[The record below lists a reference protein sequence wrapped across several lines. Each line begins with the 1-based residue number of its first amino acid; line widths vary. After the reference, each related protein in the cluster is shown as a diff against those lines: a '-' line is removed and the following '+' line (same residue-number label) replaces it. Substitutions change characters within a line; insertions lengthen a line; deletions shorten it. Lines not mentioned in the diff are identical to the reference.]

1 MDNRFQ
7 FIDCKINI
15 INMENNIRTLKIKH
29 VADLLTMHFNIPCY
43 QRGYRWEEK
52 HVVSLLEDI
61 LGFSKQMK
69 KLDKSCGK
77 FYCLQPLAVVKN
89 YKLSNSEDMV
99 YDVIDGQQ
107 RLTTLYLLLT
117 YLSGTRNELFEGTL
131 ATSLFSLKYE
141 SRESDFFVNKRFQD
155 TDIVKSISNID
166 FFYMTRAY
174 KTITEW
180 FSTHNAKAS
189 ILHALIPDEYIETNN
204 LNGDEL
210 REAESDNNEKND
222 VRFIWYEVPTQKHV
236 DSMEV
241 FSQLNYGKT
250 PLTST
255 ELAKALLFQCDLYN
269 NDIKLMR
276 EIAFRRSCEWDAMEK
291 QLQDPYMWAMLMS
304 QKDQTASHLSLPLSL
319 VCDELYKKMQEANSE
334 LRIDDSAEDYIYQVC
349 NAYLGTNKDG
359 DYADNVKYVWD
370 KMQTTYTA
378 LYNWYKNPDFY
389 HLIGLL
395 VWLMENKS
403 KDFNTAKKRELI
415 KELMT
420 EYRKRPTDDFT
431 DYLMKQIASII
442 KVPET
447 KKDKDGNEMEWG
459 LKHIN
464 YNDDPSDL
472 IRILVTFNVEQ
483 IRQQQDESARFP
495 FHLLRDY
502 KITSLEHIHP
512 QNLDLDNIKLDT
524 LKDWLDV
531 KEKNLKQFDK
541 YKEYTND
548 IDLLRSYLVDEN
560 TYNTNKANAIS
571 IINKIDKEFDD
582 LADMKEDQM
591 HTLYNMALVDK
602 ETNSA
607 LSNHLLDKKRSILI
621 KLHNEGKTY
630 VMPATRKAFS
640 KYYTEYSDQ
649 NPLPKLWTQPDREA
663 YFSAI
668 EKVYNEYISKLNK

>member
-1 MDNRFQ
+1 MAE
-7 FIDCKINI
+7 KS
-15 INMENNIRTLKIKH
+15 RTLKIKH
-29 VADLLTMHFNIPCY
+29 VADLLTMHFNIPPY

-52 HVVSLLEDI
+52 HVISLLDDI
-61 LGFSKQMK
+61 LSFSKQIEDSDNK
-69 KLDKSCGK
+69 TGK
-77 FYCLQPLAVVKN
+77 FYCLQPLAVVEN
-89 YKLSNSEDMV
+89 HNLSTPNHIV

-107 RLTTLYLLLT
+107 RLTTLYLLFN
-117 YLSGTRNELFEGTL
+117 YLSAIRKVAYQGTL
-131 ATSLFSLKYE
+131 GNSMFSLKYE
-141 SRESDFFVNKRFQD
+141 TRDSSFFEQNEFQNAN
-155 TDIVKSISNID
+155 ILKAIENID

-174 KTITEW
+174 SAIGSW
-180 FSTHNAKAS
+180 FNTHNSEIMS
-189 ILHALIPDEYIETNN
+189 ILQALIPKGYKETNN
-204 LNGDEL
+204 LIGEEL
-210 REAESDNNEKND
+210 EKVELENDKKND
-222 VRFIWYEVPTQKHV
+222 VRFIWYEVPMQKYV

-269 NDIKLMR
+269 EDIKLMR

-304 QKDQTASHLSLPLSL
+304 SKDQTASHLSLPLSL
-319 VCDELYKKMQEANSE
+319 VCDDLYNIMKETNSE

-359 DYADNVKYVWD
+359 DYADNVKFVWD
-370 KMQTTYTA
+370 KVQTTYTA
-378 LYNWYKNPDFY
+378 MYNWYKNPDCY

-403 KDFNTAKKRELI
+403 KGFDSTKKRVLI
-415 KELMT
+415 KELIT
-420 EYRKRPTDDFT
+420 EYKKRPTDDFT
-431 DYLMKQIASII
+431 DYLMEQIASMI

-447 KKDKDGNEMEWG
+447 KKDKDGNVMEWG
-459 LKHIN
+459 IKHIN
-464 YNDDPSDL
+464 YHDNAPDL

-495 FHLLRDY
+495 FHLLRDF

-512 QNLDLDNIKLDT
+512 QNLVLDNIDLET
-524 LKDWLDV
+524 LKDWLSV
-531 KEKNLKQFDK
+531 KETNLKQLDK
-541 YKEYTND
+541 YNEYAES
-548 IDLLRSYLVDEN
+548 IALLRAYLVDKN
-560 TYNTNKANAIS
+560 TYDSNKANAIS

-582 LADMKEDQM
+582 LAGMQESQM

-602 ETNSA
+602 KTNSA
-607 LSNHLLDKKRSILI
+607 LSNHLLDKKRSLLI
-621 KLHNEGKTY
+621 EFAKDGTTY
-630 VMPATRKAFS
+630 VMPATRRAFS
-640 KYYTEYSDQ
+640 KYYTGFSDQ

>member
-1 MDNRFQ
+1 
-7 FIDCKINI
+7 
-15 INMENNIRTLKIKH
+15 MENSTRTLKIKH

-52 HVVSLLEDI
+52 HVVALLDDI
-61 LGFSKQMK
+61 LSFSKQMRK
-69 KLDKSCGK
+69 TEKPRGK

-89 YKLSNSEDMV
+89 HKLSNSEDIV

-117 YLSGTRNELFEGTL
+117 YLSGTRNELFEGAL
-131 ATSLFSLKYE
+131 GTSLFSLKYE
-141 SRESDFFVNKRFQD
+141 SRESDFFVNKRFQSA
-155 TDIVKSISNID
+155 DISKSITNID

-174 KTITEW
+174 KTIAEW
-180 FSTHNAKAS
+180 FSTHNAKSS
-189 ILHALIPDEYIETNN
+189 ILYALIPDVYHETIGLTGN
-204 LNGDEL
+204 EL
-210 REAESDNNEKND
+210 KEAESENDELND

-269 NDIKLMR
+269 EDIKLMR

-304 QKDQTASHLSLPLSL
+304 SKDQTASHLSLPLSL
-319 VCDELYKKMQEANSE
+319 VCDELYNIMKETNSE

-359 DYADNVKYVWD
+359 DYADNVKFVWD
-370 KMQTTYTA
+370 KVQATYTA
-378 LYNWYKNPDFY
+378 MYNWYKNPDYY

-395 VWLMENKS
+395 IWLKESKS
-403 KDFNTAKKRELI
+403 KDFNNTSKREFI
-415 KELMT
+415 KGLMA
-420 EYRKRPTDDFT
+420 EYKKRPTDNFT
-431 DYLMKQIASII
+431 DYLMNQIASII
-442 KVPET
+442 KVPEK
-447 KKDKDGNEMEWG
+447 KKDKDGNAVEWG
-459 LKHIN
+459 IKHIN
-464 YNDDPSDL
+464 YYDNASDL

-495 FHLLRDY
+495 FHLLR
-502 KITSLEHIHP
+502 KFNVTSLEHIHP
-512 QNLDLDNIKLDT
+512 QNLVLDNIDLET
-524 LKDWLDV
+524 LKDWLGV
-531 KEKNLKQFDK
+531 KEANLKQLDK
-541 YKEYTND
+541 YDEYADN
-548 IDLLRSYLVDEN
+548 IALLRSYLADTD
-560 TYNTNKANAIS
+560 TYNTNKVNAIS

-582 LADMKEDQM
+582 LAGMKESQM

-602 ETNSA
+602 ATNSA
-607 LSNHLLDKKRSILI
+607 LSNHLLDKKRSLLI
-621 KLHNEGKTY
+621 EFAKNGTTY
-630 VMPATRKAFS
+630 VMPATRRAFS
-640 KYYTEYSDQ
+640 KYYTGFSEQ

-663 YFSAI
+663 YFGAI
-668 EKVYNEYISKLNK
+668 EKVYNKYISKLNK

>member
-1 MDNRFQ
+1 
-7 FIDCKINI
+7 
-15 INMENNIRTLKIKH
+15 MENSTRTLKIKH

-52 HVVSLLEDI
+52 HVVALLDDI
-61 LGFSKQMK
+61 LSFSKQIEDSNNK
-69 KLDKSCGK
+69 TGK
-77 FYCLQPLAVVKN
+77 FYCLQPLAVVEN
-89 YKLSNSEDMV
+89 HILSEPNQIV

-107 RLTTLYLLLT
+107 RLTTLYLLLS
-117 YLSGTRNELFEGTL
+117 YLSEIRKFAYPGTL
-131 ATSLFSLKYE
+131 GNTLFSLKYE
-141 SRESDFFVNKRFQD
+141 TRDSLFFEQNEFKNA
-155 TDIVKSISNID
+155 DIARAIANID

-174 KTITEW
+174 RAIESW
-180 FSTHNAKAS
+180 FQSHNSDIMS
-189 ILHALIPDEYIETNN
+189 ILPVLIPKGYKETNG
-204 LNGDEL
+204 LIGEEL
-210 REAESDNNEKND
+210 EKAESENDKKND
-222 VRFIWYEVPTQKHV
+222 VRFIWYEVPTQKYV

-269 NDIKLMR
+269 EGKDLMR
-276 EIAFRRSCEWDAMEK
+276 EIAFRRSCEWDTMEK

-304 QKDQTASHLSLPLSL
+304 SKDQTASHLSLPLSL
-319 VCDELYKKMQEANSE
+319 VCDDLYNTMKKNDPG

-359 DYADNVKYVWD
+359 DYADNVKFVWD
-370 KMQTTYTA
+370 KVQTTYTA
-378 LYNWYKNPDFY
+378 MYNWYKNPDCY

-395 VWLMENKS
+395 IWLKENKS
-403 KDFNTAKKRELI
+403 KAFNITSKREFI

-420 EYRKRPTDDFT
+420 EYKKKPTDDFT

-447 KKDKDGNEMEWG
+447 KKDKDGNIMEWG
-459 LKHIN
+459 IKHIN
-464 YNDDPSDL
+464 YHDNASDL

-502 KITSLEHIHP
+502 NITSLEHIHP
-512 QNLDLDNIKLDT
+512 QNLVLDNIDLET
-524 LKDWLDV
+524 LKDWLGV
-531 KEKNLKQFDK
+531 KEANLKQLDK
-541 YKEYTND
+541 YGDYAES
-548 IDLLRSYLVDEN
+548 IALLRSYLVDN
-560 TYNTNKANAIS
+560 DTYHTNKVNAIS

-582 LADMKEDQM
+582 LAGMKESQM

-602 ETNSA
+602 ATNSA
-607 LSNHLLDKKRSILI
+607 LSNHLLDKKRSLLI
-621 KLHNEGKTY
+621 EFANDGTTY
-630 VMPATRKAFS
+630 VMPATRRAFS
-640 KYYTEYSDQ
+640 KYYTGFSDQ
-649 NPLPKLWTQPDREA
+649 NPLPKLWTRPDREA